1 MRPRVRPFCAG
12 LGGLKSAEGGQ
23 GGGKASPRVTA
34 ALPQQEEAPEKKVK
48 RQVKA
53 KRRGKAEAEQAQP
66 EESGLGDGDLEPPVP
81 KKTKKVKE
89 KSNGLVGESDA
100 SQGAVKSSSAVSG
113 SVTSP
118 AAQSGAAGE
127 QDSDA
132 EVGMLCQQTFCR
144 G

>member
-1 MRPRVRPFCAG
+1 M
-12 LGGLKSAEGGQ
+12 
-23 GGGKASPRVTA
+23 TA
-34 ALPQQEEAPEKKVK
+34 AFPQQEETPEKKVK

-66 EESGLGDGDLEPPVP
+66 EESGLGDGDFEPPVP
-81 KKTKKVKE
+81 KKTKKIK

-100 SQGAVKSSSAVSG
+100 SQHAVKSSSVVSN

-118 AAQSGAAGE
+118 AAQSVAAGE

-132 EVGMLCQQTFCR
+132 EVGILCQHSLCLDSLTFCW
-144 G
+144 

>member
-1 MRPRVRPFCAG
+1 M
-12 LGGLKSAEGGQ
+12 
-23 GGGKASPRVTA
+23 
-34 ALPQQEEAPEKKVK
+34 
-48 RQVKA
+48 KA

-89 KSNGLVGESDA
+89 KSNGLVGGSDA
-100 SQGAVKSSSAVSG
+100 SGHAVKSSSAVSD

-118 AAQSGAAGE
+118 AAGE

-132 EVGMLCQQTFCR
+132 EVGMLCERSPCF